1 MSRKIALVHDHIQE
15 FGGAERVLVALHKI
29 FPDAPV
35 YTAFFTP
42 KALGIHA
49 KHFKGWNIITSWAD
63 RVPFFKRLYSPLRF
77 LAPKVWQSFN
87 FDEYDIVISS
97 SGWYMCKGI
106 VTNSKTTHIC
116 YLHHPPRYL
125 YGYETAVEWQKYWPV
140 KIYAHIVNHFLRIW
154 DFETSQKVTHFFA
167 NSEET
172 KKRIEKF
179 YRRDSD
185 VIYPPV
191 DVPSRV
197 MLNSFQHPIKI
208 LKQVQD
214 DKYYVTTAR
223 LAKAKHIDI
232 LIHAANKMKFD
243 LKIIGSGRDEAFL
256 KSLAGPTV
264 EFLSHIPD
272 EQFETVFKNA
282 KAFLFASVDE
292 EFGIAPVEAMGYG
305 IPVIAYASGGLK
317 EIVQDEK
324 NGYLYDELSDQALIR
339 AIKKFEKLSKEKHL
353 SLRKEARKSAGK
365 FSSEVFEKKIVEYV
379 NIHSI

>member
-1 MSRKIALVHDHIQE
+1 MSRKIALVHDQLQE
-15 FGGAERVLVALHKI
+15 FGGAERVFVALTKI
-29 FPDAPV
+29 FPDADI
-35 YTAFFTP
+35 YTAFYNP
-42 KALGIHA
+42 QALGMHNR
-49 KHFKGWNIITSWAD
+49 HFKNRNIIESWAAKI
-63 RVPFFKRLYSPLRF
+63 PFFGKLYSPLRF
-77 LAPKVWQSFN
+77 FAPKIWQSFN

-106 VTNSKTTHIC
+106 RTSPKTTHIC

-154 DFETSQKVTHFFA
+154 DFETSQKVDHFIA

-179 YRRDSD
+179 YRRDAD

-191 DVPSRV
+191 DIPSHV
-197 MLNSFQHPIKI
+197 I
-208 LKQVQD
+208 LSEAKNPSNN
-214 DKYYVTTAR
+214 KSYYITLSR
-223 LAKAKHIDI
+223 LARAKHIDI

-243 LKIIGSGRDEAFL
+243 LKIIGSGRDEEFL
-256 KSLAGPTV
+256 KSIAGPTV

-317 EIVQDEK
+317 EIVQDGK
-324 NGYLYDELSDQALIR
+324 NGYLYDELTDQALIQ
-339 AIKKFEKLSKEKHL
+339 AIKKFEKLSKIKSE
-353 SLRKEARKSAGK
+353 SMRKEARKSAEK
-365 FSSEVFEKKIVEYV
+365 YSFEVFRKKITSF
-379 NIHSI
+379 IDLK